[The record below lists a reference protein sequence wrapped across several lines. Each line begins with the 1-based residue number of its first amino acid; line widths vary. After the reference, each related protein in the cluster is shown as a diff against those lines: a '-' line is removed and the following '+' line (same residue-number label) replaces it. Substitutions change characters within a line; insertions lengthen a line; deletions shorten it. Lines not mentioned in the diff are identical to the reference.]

1 MATTQ
6 DLTRTAEYFINGAM
20 LILRKISAGETLE
33 PEEYASALETMQE
46 MMRHW
51 ENPNSERHRRIAID
65 LPLRAGIGF
74 YELTVDDAA
83 TGYTGQRVLD
93 IHHVQYV
100 ESTGS
105 TYVTEYPLT
114 RIDGDTYR
122 QFPNKTTEGS
132 PSQYWFDRSPT
143 SYVTGQPAT
152 DLTPDAANLYVW
164 PAASTALQNNG
175 GFLRLAVSV
184 PYKVPQALTDV
195 IDIPQEWHKAFRYNL
210 AQDLY
215 DEFGGNADTVPKSSV
230 LWDEALEGARPAYI
244 DFVPVEANYG

>member
-6 DLTRTAEYFINGAM
+6 DLTRTAEYYINRA
-20 LILRKISAGETLE
+20 LRVLRKLSAGETPE
-33 PEEYASALETMQE
+33 PEEQADALEVCQE
-46 MMRHW
+46 MMRGW
-51 ENPNSERHRRIAID
+51 EKPDAALHRQIAID

-100 ESTGS
+100 ESTSS

-195 IDIPQEWHKAFRYNL
+195 VDIPQEWSQAFVYKL
-210 AQDLY
+210 ASDLY
-215 DEFGGNADTVPKSSV
+215 DEYGGNADVVPKAQV
-230 LWDEALEGARPAYI
+230 LWDEVLEGNRPAYI
-244 DFVPVEANYG
+244 DLIPVRANYG